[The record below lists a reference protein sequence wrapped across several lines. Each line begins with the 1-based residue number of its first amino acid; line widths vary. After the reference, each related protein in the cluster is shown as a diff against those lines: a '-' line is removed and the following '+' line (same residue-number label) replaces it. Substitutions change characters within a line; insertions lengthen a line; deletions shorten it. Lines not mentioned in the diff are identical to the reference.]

1 MTGVNSV
8 NCLGTPL
15 TVEVGNQQP
24 RPIRNDWRGS
34 ETTNGQ
40 PNDKKSKVMRFAR
53 KQNTQKDLSDDIVR
67 TAQ

>member
-8 NCLGTPL
+8 NCLGNPL
-15 TVEVGNQQP
+15 MVEVDNQQP

-40 PNDKKSKVMRFAR
+40 PKEEKSMVMRFAR
-53 KQNTQKDLSDDIVR
+53 KQNTQKGLSDDIVR